1 MEPHYSSCQGGAR
14 RRGAW
19 GLPGTPL
26 QRLGWDR
33 RRVRTLPW
41 DGPTGHRAPRGL
53 HLERLSPEPRPGARS
68 LQTPDRTRGPHR
80 TGDGKVHIHE
90 GGASQPVCRKTA
102 LHDVAWAEA
111 EQCPQGGES
120 YAHSAQRTSFGQVGT
135 GPRTSSSV
143 GWRDGDA
150 LNHLEEDGVGS
161 WGA

>member
-1 MEPHYSSCQGGAR
+1 M
-14 RRGAW
+14 
-19 GLPGTPL
+19 
-26 QRLGWDR
+26 
-33 RRVRTLPW
+33 RTLPW
-41 DGPTGHRAPRGL
+41 DGPTGHSAPRGL

-80 TGDGKVHIHE
+80 TGDGKVHVHE